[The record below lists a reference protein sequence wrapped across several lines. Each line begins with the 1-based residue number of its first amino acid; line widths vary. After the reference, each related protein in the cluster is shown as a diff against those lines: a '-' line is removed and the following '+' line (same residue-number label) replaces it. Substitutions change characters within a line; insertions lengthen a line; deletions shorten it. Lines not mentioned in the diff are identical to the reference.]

1 MAKEVKQV
9 LDELCT
15 AILNSS
21 TQDFNKLVEWT
32 RELYENLVI
41 MQYLSNLHPSSYQ
54 EPEKYQASE
63 TNVGTNVSIGTNVT
77 SENEAD
83 QTSSDLEI
91 ITSRNTEDI
100 IAKETYIENIVVEN
114 KDEKIAEKKI
124 HVGTSTISKAVY
136 TETRKE
142 KIEMSLSESPLALN
156 ERLAASSRIT
166 IGLNDKIAFSRQLF
180 NGDDQAMLSLID
192 RMNHAQTFEQ
202 AMNYLHQARA
212 QFDFWE
218 EKKEYVTRLEN
229 LIRRKFGIP
238 EITED

>member
-1 MAKEVKQV
+1 MAKEAKQV

-21 TQDFNKLVEWT
+21 TQDINKLVDWS

-41 MQYLSNLHPSSYQ
+41 MQYLSNQLPSNYQ
-54 EPEKYQASE
+54 KAEKYQASE
-63 TNVGTNVSIGTNVT
+63 TQVGKKVSSSANVT
-77 SENEAD
+77 SENEEN
-83 QTSSDLEI
+83 QTSSSVEI
-91 ITSRNTEDI
+91 ITSPGANDTN
-100 IAKETYIENIVVEN
+100 KESYIDNIVIEN
-114 KDEKIAEKKI
+114 KDEKIVEKKL
-124 HVGTSTISKAVY
+124 HVGTSTISKTVY

-142 KIEMSLSESPLALN
+142 KIEMSLSDNTLALN

-180 NGDDQAMLSLID
+180 NGDEQAMMNLID
-192 RMNHAQTFEQ
+192 RMNHAHTFEQ
-202 AMNYLHQARA
+202 AMNHLHQART

-229 LIRRKFGIP
+229 LIRRKFGVP